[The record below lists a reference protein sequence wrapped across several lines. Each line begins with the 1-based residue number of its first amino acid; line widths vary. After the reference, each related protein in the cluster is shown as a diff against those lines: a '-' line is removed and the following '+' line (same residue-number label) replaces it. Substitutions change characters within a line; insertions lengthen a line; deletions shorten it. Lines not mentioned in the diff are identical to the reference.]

1 MAALSRCLLL
11 TCLIVGGLTTARPSA
26 CGPQRRRLGAPAD
39 RTLPPRRRAALAMV
53 DPSSAELAAVAA
65 ASVDVPAILSKAGRA
80 ALGGGASGA
89 AASAVQVLALMW
101 MRTTINYQYRNG
113 GSAAQAL
120 STLWREGGVGR
131 LYQGLPFALVQAP
144 LTRFGDVAANTGVP
158 ILLDAFAL
166 SAGLPPFVRQV
177 CVRTL
182 ARASAGAP
190 PARPSAAHSR
200 RARRAR
206 LARAQ
211 VAPSIVGAAWR
222 TVWMPIDTV
231 KTSLQVEGKSALQT
245 LRGRVE
251 ENGPGTLWE
260 GSLAAAA
267 TSFAGSYPWW
277 CGACASR
284 SARTRARAHFPPA
297 RPASR
302 PARRAP
308 PVRLCVDLRAFR
320 LTYHF
325 LDSALPA
332 LDPAADGA
340 RLLSLVRLASIGF
353 CAVAVSDTVSN
364 SLRVIKT
371 TKQTSAEPISYVE
384 AVRRVVATD
393 GLQGVFLR
401 GLGSKLIANGLQGA
415 MFSIAW
421 KYFEGVLV
429 GGAGT
434 DRAEKK

>member
-177 CVRTL
+177 
-182 ARASAGAP
+182 
-190 PARPSAAHSR
+190 
-200 RARRAR
+200 
-206 LARAQ
+206 
-211 VAPSIVGAAWR
+211 APSIVGAAWR

-277 CGACASR
+277 
-284 SARTRARAHFPPA
+284 
-297 RPASR
+297 
-302 PARRAP
+302 
-308 PVRLCVDLRAFR
+308 